1 MARMSSGVL
10 LTGAASMA
18 CPGPG
23 GGSAPWPTVDWA
35 RSTPEEQGMD
45 SARLAA
51 MLDTIND
58 NGIYVDGMV
67 VIRNGYLVLEG
78 YRHPFEV
85 DSLHTIMSCTKSVI
99 SALVGIAIAQGSLSG
114 PDQRAAEFF
123 PDWNISVPD
132 HAKRDVTI
140 GNLLTM
146 SGGFEWPG
154 GMRETAAQEM
164 VRSPNWVRFAL
175 DRPLRDVPGRTFVY
189 DSGGSHLLSAIV
201 QHATG
206 MPAQSFAKKYLFGPL
221 GITDWSWDSDP
232 QGITQGFRGLALR
245 LRDMAKFGYLYLNH
259 GFWENRQVVP
269 ATWVSDSVRKQIDAG
284 SKWMSDGYGYQWWV
298 DNGGYYMAL
307 GFCGQYIMVV
317 PERQLVVA
325 AVSSVSPQDTA
336 IPESLLVEYILPA
349 SAASG
354 PLAPSPAGVSAVE
367 RSVAR
372 LAAQDTISLQ
382 PLPATALRM
391 AGRTYLR
398 SDTAI
403 GPAPDYMP
411 WDRMTL
417 KCVPGSDVA
426 LLVVDGNRIEIGL
439 DGRYR
444 PSRPC
449 PVAPAPPA
457 LAECRN
463 MWRGRWTDEDTF
475 VAEHHLLGDFWR
487 LVDTFRFQGNTVTWC
502 RDAASFGFH
511 YQTTGRVG

>member
-10 LTGAASMA
+10 LAGEASMA
-18 CPGPG
+18 CPGPDG
-23 GGSAPWPTVDWA
+23 GRAPWPTADWA

-58 NGIYVDGMV
+58 NGIYIDGMV

-78 YRHPFEV
+78 YRHPFEA

-99 SALVGIAIAQGSLSG
+99 SALVGIAIAQGSLRG
-114 PDQRAAEFF
+114 PDQRVAEFF
-123 PDWNISVPD
+123 PDWDISVPD

-206 MPAQSFAKKYLFGPL
+206 MPAQSFAKTHLFSSL

-232 QGITQGFRGLALR
+232 QGITQGFMGLALR

-259 GFWENRQVVP
+259 GLWENRQVVP

-284 SKWMSDGYGYQWWV
+284 SMWMSDGYGYQWWV
-298 DNGGYYMAL
+298 DNGGL
-307 GFCGQYIMVV
+307 
-317 PERQLVVA
+317 E
-325 AVSSVSPQDTA
+325 
-336 IPESLLVEYILPA
+336 LP
-349 SAASG
+349 
-354 PLAPSPAGVSAVE
+354 
-367 RSVAR
+367 
-372 LAAQDTISLQ
+372 
-382 PLPATALRM
+382 
-391 AGRTYLR
+391 
-398 SDTAI
+398 
-403 GPAPDYMP
+403 
-411 WDRMTL
+411 
-417 KCVPGSDVA
+417 
-426 LLVVDGNRIEIGL
+426 
-439 DGRYR
+439 
-444 PSRPC
+444 
-449 PVAPAPPA
+449 
-457 LAECRN
+457 
-463 MWRGRWTDEDTF
+463 
-475 VAEHHLLGDFWR
+475 
-487 LVDTFRFQGNTVTWC
+487 RFGGHV
-502 RDAASFGFH
+502 
-511 YQTTGRVG
+511 